1 MKRFTFCVAAALAC
15 ITVVTDIAE
24 AQILRGRLFGRFRN
38 RNADSTYADSG
49 GGTYTQ
55 GRRSMYPSTIGEPV
69 PAPKSVAQD
78 QSATTTGAV
87 LDFVVPADAKIWVDG
102 KQIERRGERYRYQ
115 SPPITTGQKQ
125 TIKVRAQWNDDG
137 RVVSQDRTV
146 TVGSGE
152 TMKVDFTKPAPA
164 KE

>member
-1 MKRFTFCVAAALAC
+1 MKRFTFCVVAALAC

-24 AQILRGRLFGRFRN
+24 AQILRGRLFGRLRN
-38 RNADSTYADSG
+38 RNADYANTDSG
-49 GGTYTQ
+49 GVIYPQ
-55 GRRSMYPSTIGEPV
+55 GRRSMYPSNLEPV
-69 PAPKSVAQD
+69 PAPKSVAQE
-78 QSATTTGAV
+78 QSTTTTGAM

-102 KQIERRGERYRYQ
+102 KQIERKGERYRYQ
-115 SPPITTGQKQ
+115 SAPITAGQKQ
-125 TIKVRAQWNDDG
+125 SFKVRAQWSDDG

-152 TMKVDFTKPAPA
+152 TTKVDFTRPAPA

>member
-1 MKRFTFCVAAALAC
+1 MKRFTFCVAAALVC
-15 ITVVTDIAE
+15 LTVVTDIAE

-38 RNADSTYADSG
+38 RNADSTYTDSG
-49 GGTYTQ
+49 GVTYTQ
-55 GRRSMYPSTIGEPV
+55 GRRSMYPSNIEPV
-69 PAPKSVAQD
+69 PAPKSVSPD

-87 LDFVVPADAKIWVDG
+87 LDFVAPADAKIWVDG
-102 KQIERRGERYRYQ
+102 KLIERRGERYRYQ
-115 SPPITTGQKQ
+115 SSPITTGQKQ
-125 TIKVRAQWNDDG
+125 SFKVRAQWNDDG

-152 TMKVDFTKPAPA
+152 TMKVDFTRPAPA